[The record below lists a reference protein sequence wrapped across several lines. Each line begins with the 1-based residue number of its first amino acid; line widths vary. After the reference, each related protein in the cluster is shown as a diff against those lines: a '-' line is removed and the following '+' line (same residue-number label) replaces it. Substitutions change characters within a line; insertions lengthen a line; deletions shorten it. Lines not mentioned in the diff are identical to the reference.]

1 MADPRLD
8 PATAHPL
15 NAADCARSAARI
27 ADIQLGLKAIN
38 TDRHYWRDR
47 AKRRIAALEEDG
59 ADYGLLPNEEAEL
72 EQLRAM
78 LADANARLAR

>member
-15 NAADCARSAARI
+15 NAADCARSAARL
-27 ADIQLGLKAIN
+27 ADIQLGL
-38 TDRHYWRDR
+38 TSRDDEVFWRDR

-59 ADYGLLPNEEAEL
+59 ADYGLMPNEEAEL